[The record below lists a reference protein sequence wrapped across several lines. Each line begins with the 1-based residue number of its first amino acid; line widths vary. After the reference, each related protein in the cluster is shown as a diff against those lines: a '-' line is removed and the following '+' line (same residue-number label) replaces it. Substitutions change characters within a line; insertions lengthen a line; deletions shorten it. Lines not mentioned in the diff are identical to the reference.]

1 MNDSQL
7 LRYSRHVLLPEIG
20 VIGQQRLLEAKVL
33 IIGLGGLGAPVAMY
47 LASSGVGHLTLCD
60 YDKVDV
66 SNLQR
71 QIIHHSDQLGQTKVH
86 SAQQRLLALNPEIE
100 VVGIEQA
107 LDDTELHSQVAQADM
122 VVDCTDN
129 LMTRLQIN
137 RAAVATRTPL
147 VMGAAI
153 RLEGQ
158 ISVFSNADA
167 ASPCYHCLYGNSPD
181 IQESCTQSGVLSP
194 LVGVIGSM
202 QALETLKLLMNVGE
216 TLHGKLL
223 LFDALTLEWQTIRLR
238 KHSDCKTCQISV
250 G

>member
-7 LRYSRHVLLPEIG
+7 LRYSRHILLPEIG
-20 VIGQQRLLEAKVL
+20 VTGQQRLLEAKVL
-33 IIGLGGLGAPVAMY
+33 IIGLGGLGSPVAMY

-71 QIIHHSDQLGQTKVH
+71 QILHHNDQLGQTKVH
-86 SAQQRLLALNPEIE
+86 SAKQRLLALNPDITIIG
-100 VVGIEQA
+100 VDHV
-107 LDDTELHSQVAQADM
+107 LDEAELYSQVNQADV

-129 LMTRLQIN
+129 LTTRLQIN

-158 ISVFSNADA
+158 ISVFSNADSTMA
-167 ASPCYHCLYGNSPD
+167 CYHCIYGD
-181 IQESCTQSGVLSP
+181 TELQETCTQSGVLSP

-216 TLHGKLL
+216 TLSGKLL
-223 LFDALTLEWQTIRLR
+223 LFDALTMEWQTIRVR
-238 KHSDCKTCQISV
+238 KHPKCKTCQVSIT
-250 G
+250 